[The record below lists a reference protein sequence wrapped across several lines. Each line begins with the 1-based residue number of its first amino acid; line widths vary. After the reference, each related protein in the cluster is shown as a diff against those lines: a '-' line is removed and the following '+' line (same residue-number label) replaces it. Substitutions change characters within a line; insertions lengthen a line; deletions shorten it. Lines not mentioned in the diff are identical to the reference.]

1 MKHKDD
7 WGFYL
12 VIAAMV
18 SVMSILVLTDSL
30 PEKAAAR
37 FNTLTDVSI
46 ATNYKVIKE
55 PTLEDNTFVYAI
67 NEVAEKAIPIAEKD
81 PRIQEIVDSAHA
93 NKAAL
98 TMAAIQPTVYQYRSD
113 GKSAYS
119 SLGML
124 RITVNQQQVDNQA
137 YLQPASFDTLQGRN
151 GESQQQVWN
160 AMVDLDKGIVT
171 DIFET
176 SDRLMTKFL
185 QTNTIYI
192 GMNMFL
198 PNTVKIDI
206 GTTLKWINTSDMPHN
221 VVGVYKTL
229 SGKQI
234 PIDSGFMQKGDSW
247 KYTFGEQGT
256 LEYYC
261 TTHSEDGMKASIII
275 SA

>member
-1 MKHKDD
+1 MKHIDD

-12 VIAAMV
+12 VIAGMV
-18 SVMSILVLTDSL
+18 AVMSTLVLTDSL

-55 PTLEDNTFVYAI
+55 PTPEDNTFVYAI

-81 PRIQEIVDSAHA
+81 PRIQEIIDSAYVS
-93 NKAAL
+93 KAAV
-98 TMAAIQPTVYQYRSD
+98 TIAAIQPTVYQYRSD
-113 GKSAYS
+113 GETAYS
-119 SLGML
+119 SSGML
-124 RITVNQQQVDNQA
+124 RITVNQQLVDNQV
-137 YLQPASFDTLQGRN
+137 YLQPASFDALQGRN
-151 GESQQQVWN
+151 GESHQQVWN
-160 AMVDLDKGIVT
+160 ILVDLDKGVVT
-171 DIFET
+171 DILET
-176 SDRLMTKFL
+176 SERLMTKTL

-198 PNTVKIDI
+198 PNTAKVDT
-206 GTTLKWINTSDMPHN
+206 GTTLKWINTVDMPHN
-221 VVGVYKTL
+221 IVGIYKTL

-247 KYTFGEQGT
+247 KYTFGEEGT

-261 TTHSEDGMKASIII
+261 TTHSEDGMKASITI
-275 SA
+275 ST

>member
-151 GESQQQVWN
+151 GESQQRVWN

-261 TTHSEDGMKASIII
+261 TTHTEDGMKASIII

>member
-1 MKHKDD
+1 MKHIDD

-12 VIAAMV
+12 VIAAIV

-46 ATNYKVIKE
+46 ATRYKVLKE
-55 PTLEDNTFVYAI
+55 PTPDDNTFVYAI
-67 NEVAEKAIPIAEKD
+67 NNVAEKAIPIAEKD
-81 PRIQEIVDSAHA
+81 PRIREIMDSAHT

-98 TMAAIQPTVYQYRSD
+98 TMAALQPTVYQYRSD
-113 GKSAYS
+113 GKIAYS
-119 SLGML
+119 NLGML
-124 RITVNQQQVDNQA
+124 RITVNQQLVDNQA
-137 YLQPASFDTLQGRN
+137 YLQPASFDILQGKN
-151 GESQQQVWN
+151 GESHQRIWN
-160 AMVDLDKGIVT
+160 VMVDLDKGIVT
-171 DIFET
+171 DILET
-176 SDRLMTKFL
+176 SEGLLAKTL
-185 QTNTIYI
+185 QTNTIFI

-198 PNTVKIDI
+198 PNTVKIDV
-206 GTTLKWINTSDMPHN
+206 GTTLKWINTSDMSHN
-221 VVGVYKTL
+221 VVGIYKTM

-234 PIDSGFMQKGDSW
+234 PIDSGFMQNGDSW
-247 KYTFGEQGT
+247 KFTFGEEGT

>member
-1 MKHKDD
+1 MKHIDD

-12 VIAAMV
+12 VIAGMV
-18 SVMSILVLTDSL
+18 AVLSILVLTDSL

-55 PTLEDNTFVYAI
+55 PTPEDNTFVYAI

-81 PRIQEIVDSAHA
+81 PRIQEIIDSAHVS
-93 NKAAL
+93 KAAV
-98 TMAAIQPTVYQYRSD
+98 TIAAIQPTVYQYRSD
-113 GKSAYS
+113 GETAYS
-119 SLGML
+119 SSGML
-124 RITVNQQQVDNQA
+124 RVTVNQQLVDNQV
-137 YLQPASFDTLQGRN
+137 YLQPASFDALQGRN
-151 GESQQQVWN
+151 GESHQQVWN
-160 AMVDLDKGIVT
+160 VMVDLDKGVVT
-171 DIFET
+171 DILET
-176 SDRLMTKFL
+176 SERLMTKTL

-198 PNTVKIDI
+198 PNTAKVDA
-206 GTTLKWINTSDMPHN
+206 GTTLKWINTVDMPHN
-221 VVGVYKTL
+221 IVGIYKTL

-247 KYTFGEQGT
+247 KYTFGEEGT

-261 TTHSEDGMKASIII
+261 TIHSEDGMKASITI
-275 SA
+275 ST

>member
-67 NEVAEKAIPIAEKD
+67 NEVAEKAISIAEKD

-98 TMAAIQPTVYQYRSD
+98 TMAAIQPTVYQYRID

-151 GESQQQVWN
+151 GESQQRVWN

-247 KYTFGEQGT
+247 KYTFGEQGA

>member
-18 SVMSILVLTDSL
+18 SVMSILILTDSL

-113 GKSAYS
+113 GKTAYS

-151 GESQQQVWN
+151 GESQQRVWN

>member
-1 MKHKDD
+1 
-7 WGFYL
+7 
-12 VIAAMV
+12 
-18 SVMSILVLTDSL
+18 
-30 PEKAAAR
+30 
-37 FNTLTDVSI
+37 VSI

-67 NEVAEKAIPIAEKD
+67 NEVAEKAISIAEKD

-151 GESQQQVWN
+151 GESQQRVWN

-247 KYTFGEQGT
+247 KYTFGEQGA

>member
-18 SVMSILVLTDSL
+18 SVMSILILTDSL

-198 PNTVKIDI
+198 PNTVKIGI

>member
-113 GKSAYS
+113 GKTAYS

-151 GESQQQVWN
+151 GESQQRVWN

>member
-1 MKHKDD
+1 MKHIDD

-12 VIAAMV
+12 VIAAIV

-37 FNTLTDVSI
+37 FNTLTDVTI
-46 ATNYKVIKE
+46 ATRYNVVRE
-55 PTLEDNTFVYAI
+55 PTPDDNTFVFAI
-67 NEVAEKAIPIAEKD
+67 NDVAEKAIPIAEKD
-81 PRIQEIVDSAHA
+81 PRIREIMDSAHT

-113 GKSAYS
+113 GKIAYS
-119 SLGML
+119 NQGML
-124 RITVNQQQVDNQA
+124 RITVNQQLVDNQA
-137 YLQPASFDTLQGRN
+137 YLQPASFDILQGKN
-151 GESQQQVWN
+151 GESHQRIWN
-160 AMVDLDKGIVT
+160 VMVDLDKGIVT
-171 DIFET
+171 DILET
-176 SDRLMTKFL
+176 SEGSLTKTL
-185 QTNTIYI
+185 QTNTIFI

-198 PNTVKIDI
+198 PNTVKIDV

-221 VVGVYKTL
+221 VVGIYKTI

-247 KYTFGEQGT
+247 KFTFGEEGT